1 MQPACNGHSPF
12 LFTALTEGNQ
22 GPISESISEVDA
34 MMNKNSICIWYDGTV
49 KAVHRGPGDY
59 PTGKQGDV
67 LTMAAIEAARRG

>member
-1 MQPACNGHSPF
+1 
-12 LFTALTEGNQ
+12 
-22 GPISESISEVDA
+22 